1 MSMRIEKARELGLCF
16 GVRRAVKMLREAVV
30 QYGHIETLG
39 PVAHN
44 QRLVEELAAA
54 GVTPVPDLTHVTGK
68 VVAIPTHG
76 LTPEL
81 RAEIAA
87 RQLVVIDT
95 TCPTVRKAQ
104 DTAKELAEA
113 GADVIVFG
121 EAAHSEA
128 KGLLGYAQGK
138 GVVALDVDHI
148 NLSALSGRIGI
159 ISQTTQTWPAFVEF
173 CRRFLITASQELPP
187 LDEERRRGK
196 QGFGEI
202 RIVNTLCHT
211 TQRRQEAAIDVA
223 GRSELMIVIGGHNS
237 ANTRRLA
244 EICSSILETHHVER
258 AGEVDELW
266 FAGKSRIGITAGAST
281 PDEAIAEVVTKLE
294 SLQTA
299 DA

>member
-1 MSMRIEKARELGLCF
+1 MKIEKARELGLCF

-30 QYGHIETLG
+30 KYGQIETLG

-44 QRLVEELAAA
+44 QQLVEDLAAA
-54 GVTPVPDLTHVTGK
+54 GVAPVPDLAHVRGK

-76 LTPEL
+76 VTPEQ

-87 RQLVVIDT
+87 RGHVVIDT

-138 GVVALDVDHI
+138 GVVALDVADI
-148 NLSALSGRIGI
+148 NLSVLSSCIGV
-159 ISQTTQTWPAFVEF
+159 ISQTTQTWPAFIEF
-173 CRRFLITASQELPP
+173 SRRFLMAASQELT
-187 LDEERRRGK
+187 LANGERRRQGK

-211 TQRRQEAAIDVA
+211 TQRRQEAAIEIA

-244 EICSSILETHHVER
+244 EICASILETHHVER
-258 AGEVDELW
+258 ASEVDEGW
-266 FAGKSRIGITAGAST
+266 FVGKSRIGITAGAST
-281 PDEAIAEVVTKLE
+281 PDEAIAEVVAKLE
-294 SLQTA
+294 SLQLATG
-299 DA
+299 